1 MKMAY
6 NYPTISVEAIMSLRV
21 LMRDIRTNP
30 RLIEN
35 SPYDEITKQTLKQ
48 LFGFSKDNNIKAETK
63 KLEDLN
69 FETETMNLYQ
79 SIEEINDLESIDP
92 KEKIQILK
100 LKASLLQQ
108 LLDMMKESKKIKEIN
123 QFVELVYTILTD
135 EQKDKLLEG

>member
-1 MKMAY
+1 MAY

-30 RLIEN
+30 RLVEN
-35 SPYDEITKQTLKQ
+35 SPCDEITKQTLKQ
-48 LFGFSKDNNIKAETK
+48 LFGFSKDNIIKKKKK

>member
-1 MKMAY
+1 MAY

-30 RLIEN
+30 RLVEN
-35 SPYDEITKQTLKQ
+35 SSYDEITKQTLKQ

>member
-1 MKMAY
+1 MAY

-30 RLIEN
+30 RLVEN

-48 LFGFSKDNNIKAETK
+48 LFGLSKDNNIKADTK
-63 KLEDLN
+63 NLEDFN

-100 LKASLLQQ
+100 LKASLPQQ

>member
-1 MKMAY
+1 MAY

-21 LMRDIRTNP
+21 LMRDTRTNP
-30 RLIEN
+30 RLVEN

>member
-21 LMRDIRTNP
+21 LMRDTRTNP
-30 RLIEN
+30 RLVEN

>member
-1 MKMAY
+1 
-6 NYPTISVEAIMSLRV
+6 
-21 LMRDIRTNP
+21 
-30 RLIEN
+30 
-35 SPYDEITKQTLKQ
+35 
-48 LFGFSKDNNIKAETK
+48 
-63 KLEDLN
+63 
-69 FETETMNLYQ
+69 MNLYQ

>member
-1 MKMAY
+1 M
-6 NYPTISVEAIMSLRV
+6 
-21 LMRDIRTNP
+21 
-30 RLIEN
+30 
-35 SPYDEITKQTLKQ
+35 
-48 LFGFSKDNNIKAETK
+48 
-63 KLEDLN
+63 
-69 FETETMNLYQ
+69 
-79 SIEEINDLESIDP
+79 ESIDP

>member
-21 LMRDIRTNP
+21 LMSDIRTNP
-30 RLIEN
+30 RLVEN